1 MVKFRIY
8 LKGDIGGLK
17 PVSKLFILVQ
27 LATKTP
33 GQLDVQPPC
42 DGEFTHYLKT
52 ATSLLGMT
60 VREGI
65 LLAQKASLVGQGNFQ
80 YKI

>member
-1 MVKFRIY
+1 MT
-8 LKGDIGGLK
+8 
-17 PVSKLFILVQ
+17 PVTPEMLSQ
-27 LATKTP
+27 LEGIRMIATKTP